1 MLTNHQQREKELNQF
16 IYLFKHLKEQET
28 ITLIKIRSE
37 ALDVLKIMEAER
49 KTIERSHVSMR
60 EKIEKFNKRK
70 KERENERTKL

>member
-1 MLTNHQQREKELNQF
+1 M
-16 IYLFKHLKEQET
+16 KEQET

-49 KTIERSHVSMR
+49 KKIERSHVSMR

-70 KERENERTKL
+70 KERENDRTKL

>member
-1 MLTNHQQREKELNQF
+1 MLINHQQREKELNQF

-49 KTIERSHVSMR
+49 KKIERSHVSMR

>member
-1 MLTNHQQREKELNQF
+1 M
-16 IYLFKHLKEQET
+16 KEQET

-49 KTIERSHVSMR
+49 KKIERSHVSMR

>member
-1 MLTNHQQREKELNQF
+1 M
-16 IYLFKHLKEQET
+16 KEQET

-37 ALDVLKIMEAER
+37 ALDVLKIMEVER
-49 KTIERSHVSMR
+49 KKIERSHVSMR

>member
-1 MLTNHQQREKELNQF
+1 M
-16 IYLFKHLKEQET
+16 KEQET

-49 KTIERSHVSMR
+49 KKIERSHVLMR

>member
-1 MLTNHQQREKELNQF
+1 M
-16 IYLFKHLKEQET
+16 KEQET

-49 KTIERSHVSMR
+49 TKIERSHVSMR